1 MHAPTPTARGYH
13 FLRDKG
19 FLIKVPALWRELHT
33 RGLKLM
39 RLGVEAAEVPG
50 QLGISIQRWQEIIE
64 TCVKRVVAMETCE
77 EFTK

>member
-1 MHAPTPTARGYH
+1 M
-13 FLRDKG
+13 
-19 FLIKVPALWRELHT
+19 PALWRELHT

-39 RLGVEAAEVPG
+39 RLGVEAAEVPA